1 MANDRLIDLN
11 LLRPFVGDNKAM
23 QQQLLLAFEKELDS
37 FNESMADAAVNRNQ
51 EKVRMLFHRIFPSLK
66 MLQQQQLINLV
77 EEYKQ
82 LLLEQTI
89 DEVAATAQQQ
99 RIGAHANELLHE
111 IKNLI

>member
-1 MANDRLIDLN
+1 MEHDRLIDLN
-11 LLRPFVGDNKAM
+11 LLTPFVGDNKAM
-23 QQQLLLAFEKELDS
+23 QQQLLLAFEKELHS
-37 FNESMADAAVNRNQ
+37 FNESMADAAINRNL
-51 EKVRMLFHRIFPSLK
+51 EKVRMLFHRISPSLK
-66 MLQQQQLINLV
+66 MLHQQQLINLV

-89 DEVAATAQQQ
+89 DEAAATAQQQ